1 MNVRDRLI
9 QALTPLGYEVR
20 LQGSYVEAEPL
31 PETFITYFILDSPDG
46 SYYDD
51 QPRLSYIR
59 IQVILYSK
67 RMSVINTVP
76 SSIFTACRN
85 AGFIRDSRGQDMGFE
100 GEHYGWM
107 MNFISTE
114 RNT

>member
-9 QALTPLGYEVR
+9 EALSPIGYEVK
-20 LQGSYVEAEPL
+20 LQGSYAEPEPL

-51 QPRLSYIR
+51 QPQLTHTR

-67 RMSVINTVP
+67 KMSLINVVP
-76 SSIFTACRN
+76 DLIFHSARA
-85 AGFIRDSRGQDMGFE
+85 AGFIRDSRGRDVGYE

-107 MNFISTE
+107 MNFITTE
-114 RNT
+114 RNS